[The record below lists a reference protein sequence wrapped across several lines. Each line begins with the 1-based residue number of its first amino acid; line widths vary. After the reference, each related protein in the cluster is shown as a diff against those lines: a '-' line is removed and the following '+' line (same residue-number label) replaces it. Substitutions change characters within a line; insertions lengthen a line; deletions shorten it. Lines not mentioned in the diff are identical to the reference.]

1 MLVSLDISNVLLI
14 DSLSLNLGPGLIA
27 FTGETGAG
35 KSILL
40 DAITFALGG
49 RSSPDLV
56 QKNRGAK
63 IASVTAAFEVEDET
77 TINRILVDGGLEKIE
92 KSEVFIIK
100 RTLDMNGR
108 SRAFINEVP
117 VSMRMLKQVGE
128 CLIEIQGQFAAQG
141 LLNFSTHRETLDH
154 FANAHQL
161 KIKVE
166 NSYNLW
172 RKTRLELEELEER
185 QAKSL
190 TEGEF
195 LRFSIEELSKL
206 DPKPGEEKILADNRA
221 LLMSSENIIN
231 GLAGAL
237 SAISGETSINQQ
249 LNNAIRS
256 LDRLASITG
265 NRFNHILEALNGASD
280 QLAEAEVSLNGA
292 LAELDSGTHAL
303 EQCEERLFDLRAAAR
318 KHRTTVDELPDL
330 LERMETDL
338 DLIVDNFAKAKSLR
352 SELEVKRTNFLK
364 IAAELTSAR
373 KTAARKL
380 DQAVQKELAPLRMEK
395 AKLHTI
401 VETIEE
407 ENWGPTGIN
416 AVRFDLQ
423 TNPSSTPAPIGKI
436 ASGGELSRIL
446 LAIKVALLG
455 SDPMP
460 TLIFDEV
467 DSGIGGATAAAVGKR
482 LSTLAQNTQILVVT
496 HSAQVA
502 AHATSHVQVTKKIKK
517 THTETTAS
525 TLSDQDRKEEI
536 ARMLAGA
543 KITDEARA
551 AAESLLRGE
560 SR

>member
-63 IASVTAAFEVEDET
+63 IASVTAAFELGDET

-154 FANAHQL
+154 FANANQL

-166 NSYNLW
+166 NAYNLW

-190 TEGEF
+190 TEEEF

-231 GLAGAL
+231 ALASAL
-237 SAISGETSINQQ
+237 SAISSETSINQQ

-265 NRFNHILEALNGASD
+265 NRFNHILESLNGASD

-364 IAAELTSAR
+364 TAAELTNAR

-395 AKLHTI
+395 AKLRTI

-407 ENWGPTGIN
+407 KNWGPTGVN

-423 TNPSSTPAPIGKI
+423 TNPSSTPAPLGKI
-436 ASGGELSRIL
+436 ASGGELARIL

-502 AHATSHVQVTKKIKK
+502 AHATSHVKVTKKIKK

>member
-14 DSLSLNLGPGLIA
+14 DGLSLNLGPGLIA

-63 IASVTAAFEVEDET
+63 IASVTAAFELEDET
-77 TINRILVDGGLEKIE
+77 TINRIIVDGGLEKIE

-141 LLNFSTHRETLDH
+141 LLNLSTHRETLDH
-154 FANAHQL
+154 FANANQL

-166 NSYNLW
+166 NAYNLW

-190 TEGEF
+190 AEEEF

-221 LLMSSENIIN
+221 LLMSSENIVN
-231 GLAGAL
+231 ALADAL
-237 SAISGETSINQQ
+237 SAISGETSINQK
-249 LNNAIRS
+249 LNKAIRS

-280 QLAEAEVSLNGA
+280 QLAEAEVYLNGA

-318 KHRTTVDELPDL
+318 KHRTTVDELPNL
-330 LERMETDL
+330 LDRMETDL

-407 ENWGPTGIN
+407 ENWGPTGVN

-446 LAIKVALLG
+446 LAIKVVLIG